1 MKRTIWAV
9 ILFVAIPAAPV
20 LAQMGMD
27 MFQRPSI
34 LKVFHP
40 VVGKGAQY
48 QSASKTGGSSRMEE
62 FALIAKETVDGKD
75 GYWMQIVNVDE
86 KGNTFGG
93 KALVTIDDF
102 QFHRMIVNVP
112 GQGLMELPANMMLMS
127 AKNHQKMDDD
137 MRQWHSVGSDTITV
151 PAGTFSCEHW
161 RNDKNNDDLWTSDK
175 VVPFGMVKQVGPN
188 SVMVLVKTLDNV
200 PDRFSG
206 PAKKF
211 DMQQMIQQQMQQ
223 RQQQPQ

>member
-1 MKRTIWAV
+1 MKRTVWAV

-48 QSASKTGGSSRMEE
+48 QSTSKTGGSSRMEE

-86 KGNTFGG
+86 KGNISGG
-93 KALVTIDDF
+93 KALVTVDDF

-127 AKNHQKMDDD
+127 AQNHQKMDDN

-188 SVMVLVKTLDNV
+188 SAMVLVKTLDNV

>member
-9 ILFVAIPAAPV
+9 FLFIVIPAAPV

-27 MFQRPSI
+27 LFQRPSI

-40 VVGKGAQY
+40 VVGKGSQY
-48 QSASKTGGSSRMEE
+48 QSTSKTGGSSRMEE
-62 FALIAKETVDGKD
+62 FSLIGKETVDGKD

-112 GQGLMELPANMMLMS
+112 GQGLMEMPANMMMMS
-127 AKNHQKMDDD
+127 ARNHQKMEDD

-161 RNDKNNDDLWTSDK
+161 RNDKNSDDLWTSDK

-188 SVMVLVKTLDNV
+188 SAMVLVKTLDNV
-200 PDRFSG
+200 PDHFSG

-223 RQQQPQ
+223 RQQQR